1 MISSP
6 KRNVE
11 NIRQKNLE
19 DNQLFLQRLLMKNI
33 RNDFLNSARS
43 ILRKDGSSH
52 VKKKL
57 PLQQEIVEYTTR
69 YREKLKCGKI
79 GPFVPEWQRH
89 IEAQKKAAEKK
100 LLEKERM
107 KLENERKRQ
116 EKEIKKQEI
125 LFEKELRKVER
136 ILEIEEKQK
145 IRRAKRLRHKPS
157 KWTVFYKNNIN
168 GNPYQR
174 TFKPRHTKLDE
185 RIQQNLF

>member
-1 MISSP
+1 
-6 KRNVE
+6 
-11 NIRQKNLE
+11 
-19 DNQLFLQRLLMKNI
+19 
-33 RNDFLNSARS
+33 
-43 ILRKDGSSH
+43 
-52 VKKKL
+52 
-57 PLQQEIVEYTTR
+57 
-69 YREKLKCGKI
+69 
-79 GPFVPEWQRH
+79 
-89 IEAQKKAAEKK
+89 
-100 LLEKERM
+100 M